1 MSPQPRPVLV
11 SCDQRRLVMISCRF
25 TWHENCPDVMQT
37 APVRLPEV
45 SQLVFP
51 IDQFDAVR
59 KPVMNMFGV
68 TVVEPIATEIAG
80 MYAMQNGLLNARA
93 LRMTQEMM
101 RKTGARDTMPQAC
114 RMRFGGVVKIQAKCR
129 EFAHFSAIKRE

>member
-1 MSPQPRPVLV
+1 MFPLPLPVSV

-25 TWHENCPDVMQT
+25 AWHENGPDVLQT

-45 SQLVFP
+45 PQLVFP
-51 IDQFDAVR
+51 IDQFDAVG

-68 TVVEPIATEIAG
+68 NVVKPIAAEIAG
-80 MYAMQNGLLNARA
+80 MDAMQNGLLDARA
-93 LRMTQEMM
+93 FRMTQEMM
-101 RKTGARDTMPQAC
+101 RKTRARDAMPQAC

-129 EFAHFSAIKRE
+129 EFGHFSAIKKE